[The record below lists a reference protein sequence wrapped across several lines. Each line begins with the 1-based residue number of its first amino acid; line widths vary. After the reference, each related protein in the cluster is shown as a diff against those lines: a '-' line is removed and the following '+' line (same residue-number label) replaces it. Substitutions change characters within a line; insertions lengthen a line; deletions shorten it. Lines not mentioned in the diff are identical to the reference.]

1 MLKLPGNKKM
11 LVDFFNVQ
19 SDKVHQYDLPFQY
32 SGSLINTSVK
42 YKASTYTMETLGKK
56 NGYQFLWKEASG
68 TAANTTAQ
76 LTFLNKN
83 TYYTISSL
91 ITDTAQVFFTRI
103 GANDLNF
110 NLRHEPAFIIR
121 KNGKDQSFISV
132 IEIHGKF
139 DPVYEF
145 SSNAYPSVKQIKLL
159 QQDDEFSVAEIMV
172 GDKKLQ
178 IAQCNNDVDTK
189 QTHQAQGLIWTG
201 PFVVLYDG
209 KKL

>member
-1 MLKLPGNKKM
+1 MV
-11 LVDFFNVQ
+11 VDFFNVQ
-19 SDKVHQYDLPFQY
+19 SDIVHQYDLPFQY

-42 YKASTYTMETLGKK
+42 YKANTSTMETLGNK

-91 ITDTAQVFFTRI
+91 ITDTAQIFFTRI
-103 GANDLNF
+103 GANDPNF
-110 NLRHEPAFIIR
+110 NLRHEPAFVIR

-145 SSNAYPSVKQIKLL
+145 SSNAYPSVKQIKML
-159 QQDDEFSVAEIMV
+159 QQDENYSVSEIMI

-178 IAQCNNDVDTK
+178 IAQCNNNVDTNK
-189 QTHQAQGLIWTG
+189 VHVTEGMNWTG
-201 PFVVLYDG
+201 PYVVLYDG
-209 KKL
+209 RKL